1 MSATSSSIGRRKI
14 FRPVS
19 SGFERRCRETR
30 PCRPPSNPGES
41 PAPDATRLL
50 LVTDHIRNKLSQVL
64 HRPGV
69 YLHKDRFG
77 SVICVGKGSA
87 TAAC

>member
-1 MSATSSSIGRRKI
+1 M
-14 FRPVS
+14 P
-19 SGFERRCRETR
+19 
-30 PCRPPSNPGES
+30 
-41 PAPDATRLL
+41 
-50 LVTDHIRNKLSQVL
+50 VTDHIRNKLSQVP